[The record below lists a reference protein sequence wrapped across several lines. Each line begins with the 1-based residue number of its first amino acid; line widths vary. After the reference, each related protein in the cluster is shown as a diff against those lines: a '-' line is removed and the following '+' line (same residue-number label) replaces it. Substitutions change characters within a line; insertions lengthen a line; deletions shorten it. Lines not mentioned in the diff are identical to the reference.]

1 MRMGHERGWAMG
13 VRGRRMQKKLARK
26 LKKIR
31 TALRLSQGEL
41 IKELRLKELQNSNI
55 SMYESGKREPPLY
68 VLLKYAE
75 AANVCLDVIVSDK
88 HNLPGEIP
96 CKKTY
101 SPHIQRT
108 LNRISQKRG
117 G

>member
-1 MRMGHERGWAMG
+1 MG
-13 VRGRRMQKKLARK
+13 VRGRRTQKKLAGK

-31 TALRLSQGEL
+31 TALGLSQGEL
-41 IKELRLKELQNSNI
+41 IKEFRLKNLRNSNI

-96 CKKTY
+96 CKNTY
-101 SPHIQRT
+101 SLHIHRAANRIINRT
-108 LNRISQKRG
+108 INRISHKRG

>member
-1 MRMGHERGWAMG
+1 MG
-13 VRGRRMQKKLARK
+13 VRGRRTQKKLAGK

-31 TALRLSQGEL
+31 TALGLSQGEF
-41 IKELRLKELQNSNI
+41 IKEFRLKELRNSNI

-101 SPHIQRT
+101 SPHLHMTMNRT
-108 LNRISQKRG
+108 SHKRG